1 MGDTDLER
9 PAEPARCAVCRK
21 RTYNNETEGRSTMEY
36 GFLSILPPLLTIC
49 LALYTRNVH
58 LSLFAGIYSS
68 YLIINQNV
76 VTALNSTLN
85 GCVNSFSSS
94 SNVIVMGCI
103 LTLGALTYMFGKTG
117 GIDGFVN
124 IVLKKRGLVKSGK
137 GANIFTYIIGCLVY
151 TSGTLSTLITG
162 SVCRPVNDALRVP
175 HEKAAYI
182 VHTTSMPVCLLFPLS
197 GWAAVMMGALTAAGI
212 SEGEAMSVLI
222 GSIPFNIYAIL
233 VVLMVPVLALTRF
246 DFGPMKKA
254 ELRAQ
259 TTGYLDDPRHPNAQ
273 QVGDLKDSGS
283 GSDEASEGKASY
295 LLVPLAA
302 LIVTIIAVL
311 LITGKG
317 SIMNGSGMQATL
329 WSPFVALT
337 VLGVMVISQKR
348 MTFTNYLDEVFK
360 GAGEMVGI
368 AAMLMM
374 TYAMGTCVSTL
385 DTGHYL
391 ASLFG
396 AVLSPALLP
405 VIIFLIGCVMSFA
418 TGTSTG
424 TFNIMMLISIP
435 MAQAIGAN
443 LLLTIGSVWAGALFG
458 DHASPISDT
467 TIMSCSTTGCDI
479 VDHVKSQLPYALSA
493 AVVTVAAYL
502 ILGFVL

>member
-1 MGDTDLER
+1 
-9 PAEPARCAVCRK
+9 
-21 RTYNNETEGRSTMEY
+21 MEY
-36 GFLSILPPLLTIC
+36 GIISVLPPLLTIC
-49 LALYTRNVH
+49 LALITRNVY
-58 LSLFAGIYSS
+58 LSLFVGVYSA
-68 YLIINQNV
+68 YIVMDGNIFA
-76 VTALNSTLN
+76 ALNDTLN
-85 GCVNSFSSS
+85 GFVNTFTST

-124 IVLKKRGLVKSGK
+124 IVLKKKGVVKSPK
-137 GANIFTYIIGCLVY
+137 GANIFTFIIGCLVY

-197 GWAAVMMGALTAAGI
+197 GWAAVMMGALTSAGI
-212 SEGEAMSVLI
+212 AEGEAMSVLI
-222 GSIPFNIYAIL
+222 KSIPFNIYAIL
-233 VVLMVPVLALTRF
+233 VVIMVPVIALTRF

-254 ELRAQ
+254 EERAL

-273 QVGDLKDSGS
+273 KVEDITKEEGS
-283 GSDEASEGKASY
+283 VSRDENGKASY
-295 LLVPLAA
+295 LLVPLAI
-302 LIVTIIAVL
+302 LIITIIAVL
-311 LITGKG
+311 LITGQG
-317 SIMNGSGMQATL
+317 SVMRGSGMQATL
-329 WSPFVALT
+329 WSPLVALT
-337 VLGVMVISQKR
+337 ALGIMVISQKK
-348 MTFTNYLDEVFK
+348 MTFTGYLDEVFK

-374 TYAMGTCVSTL
+374 TYAMGTCVSAL
-385 DTGHYL
+385 DTGNYL
-391 ASLFG
+391 ASLFS

-405 VIIFLIGCVMSFA
+405 VIIFIIGCIMSFA

-424 TFNIMMLISIP
+424 TFCIVMLIAIP
-435 MAQAIGAN
+435 MAEAVGAN
-443 LLLTIGSVWAGALFG
+443 MFLTIGSVWAGALFG

-479 VDHVKSQLPYALSA
+479 IDHVKSQLPYTLLA
-493 AVVTVAAYL
+493 AGITVIIYL
-502 ILGFVL
+502 LFGFVL